1 MSSRS
6 ERFDRGDFSS
16 RYRREQ
22 VVAADTDASPLLVVW
37 PVKQPRIGQTVMA
50 DRNGKGRPHKGVDLF
65 VKAGSPV
72 VAAVSGKVVRVVDG
86 RESADEGKRRAG
98 LWIDTLADSG
108 LIFRYLHLGSV
119 RVREGQRVKAGQ
131 EIATVAD
138 RGESGSGQAPHLHL
152 EIRRDDFRG
161 SDYGEP
167 IDPLPILKGLA

>member
-22 VVAADTDASPLLVVW
+22 DVAADTDASPLPVVW
-37 PVKQPRIGQTVMA
+37 PVKQPRIGQTVMS

-98 LWIDTLADSG
+98 LWIFQVDHAHCAK
-108 LIFRYLHLGSV
+108 RWGSV
-119 RVREGQRVKAGQ
+119 SFPR
-131 EIATVAD
+131 
-138 RGESGSGQAPHLHL
+138 
-152 EIRRDDFRG
+152 EIRRDKHFDAHKCG
-161 SDYGEP
+161 
-167 IDPLPILKGLA
+167 